1 MEPEAGG
8 ALPPVCAVSR
18 PMGNRRPRHGV
29 RGAGRLRGA
38 GHRRAADGRIARNIG
53 GSATPA
59 RAVIGPLRDLP
70 EVAISVR
77 RYGGTRP
84 ATARPRPPRRWGAV
98 ADATMG
104 SERRLPPSNADPRPS
119 VCPGVEKHALSL
131 DLVASQPVRRL
142 LDLGPDPDDST
153 RVCATVEL
161 TCGCTVTRSLP
172 EDRIVERP
180 GGEHFA
186 VGKIP
191 CPHDHPVRAPS

>member
-8 ALPPVCAVSR
+8 ARPPVCAVSR
-18 PMGNRRPRHGV
+18 PVGNRRHGHRV
-29 RGAGRLRGA
+29 RGARRRSRA
-38 GHRRAADGRIARNIG
+38 DHRDAADGRTARHIG
-53 GSATPA
+53 GSAIRL
-59 RAVIGPLRDLP
+59 RAVIERLQDLP
-70 EVAISVR
+70 EPAVSVR
-77 RYGGTRP
+77 RDGGTRP
-84 ATARPRPPRRWGAV
+84 ATARPRPPRRWDAV

-104 SERRLPPSNADPRPS
+104 SERRLSPSNADPRPS
-119 VCPGVEKHALSL
+119 VCPGVERHALSL

-153 RVCATVEL
+153 RVRATVEL
-161 TCGCTVTRSLP
+161 SCGCQVTRSLA

-191 CPHDHPVRAPS
+191 CPQGHPVRAPS